1 MPASPPKSGNRLLAL
16 LRRFGPY
23 LVTALILFAI
33 LRKTSPAEI
42 AAQMREGNALA
53 MAPLA
58 IGLMVVLL
66 VLAAMWDL
74 IVIRGSLGKPG
85 YRDVVRGK
93 AGTAVLMMLG
103 YGFGHGAYG
112 FWIARMTGCGA
123 RRAGGIVAYLVM
135 SDLATVAIGASLAM
149 GFAGDLVPAWLRFA
163 VPGIGLTVLASMV
176 AGPFVLGRMKKPPAF
191 LDPWRL
197 LPTWMGYA
205 QIGGRLL
212 NMALGVT
219 ATWLG
224 ARIFG
229 LSIPFLAMAAYLPV
243 LLVIGALPIN
253 VGGLGAAQAAWLLAF
268 RPFASD
274 AQILAFQLLWQLMTG
289 VGLVLRGVPFVRRVI
304 TEIGEGRKR
313 VETVPVMEA

>member
-1 MPASPPKSGNRLLAL
+1 MPAAPSEGRLLAY

-23 LVTALILFAI
+23 LITALIVFAI
-33 LRKTSPAEI
+33 LRKTSPSEI

-58 IGLMVVLL
+58 IGLMIVLL
-66 VLAAMWDL
+66 VLAALWDVL
-74 IVIRGSLGKPG
+74 VIRGSLGKPG
-85 YRDVVRGK
+85 YTDVLRGK

-135 SDLATVAIGASLAM
+135 SDLATVALGASLAM
-149 GFAGDLVPAWLRFA
+149 GFAGDLVPAWLRLVA
-163 VPGIGLTVLASMV
+163 PGIGIAVLVSMV
-176 AGPFVLGRMKKPPAF
+176 VGPALLGRMKTPPAF

-197 LPTWMGYA
+197 VPTWIGYA
-205 QIGGRLL
+205 QIGGRLI
-212 NMALGVT
+212 NMALGIT

-224 ARIFG
+224 ARVFG

-243 LLVIGALPIN
+243 VLVIAALPIN
-253 VGGLGAAQAAWLLAF
+253 VGGLGAAQAVWLVAF
-268 RPFASD
+268 RPFATD
-274 AQILAFQLLWQLMTG
+274 AQILAFQLLWQTMTG
-289 VGLVLRGVPFVRRVI
+289 VGLLLRGLPFVRRVLA
-304 TEIGEGRKR
+304 EIGEGKR
-313 VETVPVMEA
+313 RAEIVPAVEA

>member
-1 MPASPPKSGNRLLAL
+1 MPASPPKSGNRLLAY

-23 LVTALILFAI
+23 VLTALILFAI

-42 AAQMREGNALA
+42 ATQMREGNALA

-58 IGLMVVLL
+58 IALMIVLL

-74 IVIRGSLGKPG
+74 LVIRGSLGKPG
-85 YRDVVRGK
+85 YGDVLRGK

-135 SDLATVAIGASLAM
+135 SDLATVALGASLAM
-149 GFAGDLVPAWLRFA
+149 GFAGDLVPGWLRVV
-163 VPGIGLTVLASMV
+163 VPGIGIAVLLSMI
-176 AGPFVLGRMKKPPAF
+176 AGPYLLGRMKRPPAF

-197 LPTWMGYA
+197 VPTWLGYA
-205 QIGGRLL
+205 QIGGRLV
-212 NMALGVT
+212 NMALGIT

-224 ARIFG
+224 AQIFG

-243 LLVIGALPIN
+243 ILVIGALPIN
-253 VGGLGAAQAAWLLAF
+253 VGGLGAAQAVWLLAF
-268 RPFASD
+268 RPFAPE

-289 VGLVLRGVPFVRRVI
+289 AGLLLRGLPFVRRVI
-304 TEIGEGRKR
+304 AEIGEGRSR
-313 VETVPVMEA
+313 VEAVPAMEA